1 MAQDIRWHQRFS
13 NYRKALKKFNQ
24 AVHVIKSDAG
34 FDGDES
40 KEEKIAIDEMLK
52 EGLIQRF
59 EYTHELAWNVMKDYA
74 EYQGNN
80 NVKGS
85 RDATREAF
93 KMGLVNSAEDW
104 MDMLKSRNDTTHTYN
119 SETAD
124 EIYNKVVR
132 IYQPLFIAFEEK
144 MESLRSGT
152 QSEIFDKEI

>member
-1 MAQDIRWHQRFS
+1 
-13 NYRKALKKFNQ
+13 
-24 AVHVIKSDAG
+24 
-34 FDGDES
+34 
-40 KEEKIAIDEMLK
+40 
-52 EGLIQRF
+52 
-59 EYTHELAWNVMKDYA
+59 MKDYA

-104 MDMLKSRNDTTHTYN
+104 MDMLKSRNDTSHTYN